1 MSGNGRKILRMILRL
16 ITGIVWVRKEKR
28 RNEYEKRIRSTYLT
42 DGDGVTAWAFGGV
55 KAAEN
60 AAQMLREPD

>member
-16 ITGIVWVRKEKR
+16 ITGLVWVRKEKR

-42 DGDGVTAWAFGGV
+42 DGDGVTARAFGGV

>member
-1 MSGNGRKILRMILRL
+1 M
-16 ITGIVWVRKEKR
+16 RKEKR

-42 DGDGVTAWAFGGV
+42 DGDGVTARAFGGV